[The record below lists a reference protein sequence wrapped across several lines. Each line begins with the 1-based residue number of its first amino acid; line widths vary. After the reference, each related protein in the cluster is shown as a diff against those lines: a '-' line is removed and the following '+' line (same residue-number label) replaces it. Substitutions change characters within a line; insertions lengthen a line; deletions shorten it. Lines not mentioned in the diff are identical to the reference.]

1 MKIKYNSPVILTY
14 TIIAISVM
22 FLASFLG
29 RGFIHTFFSSPVHP
43 EFLNVLFY
51 LKLVSY
57 IAGHANWGHLTGNFV
72 MILLV
77 GPLLEEK
84 YGSGKLLEVILI
96 TAVATGLLNMFLFS
110 GAVIGGSGISFM
122 LILLASFS
130 NIKSGE
136 IPLTFIIIAGLFLGN
151 EIVASFKPDS
161 ISQFG
166 HIAGGVIGA
175 GYGFLRIGKK

>member
-14 TIIAISVM
+14 TLVSISVLL
-22 FLASFLG
+22 LATFLG
-29 RGFIHTFFSSPVHP
+29 RGFVNVFFSSPVHA

-51 LKLVSY
+51 LKLISY
-57 IAGHANWGHLTGNFV
+57 IAGHANWAHLTGNFV

-84 YGSGKLLEVILI
+84 YGSGRLLEQIVI
-96 TAVATGLLNMFLFS
+96 TAIITAILNIVFFS
-110 GAVIGGSGISFM
+110 SSIMGGSGISFM

-130 NIKSGE
+130 NFKSGE

-151 EIVASFKPDS
+151 EVVTSLKPDN

-166 HIAGGVIGA
+166 HIAGGLIGA